1 MTILNTA
8 NTHHPDSHLDT
19 LQNEY
24 GNANP
29 VIATSEYALK
39 VREHAIALYVAP
51 DTQKELQ
58 ETDVVV
64 INDEGV
70 KAAARYVCVF
80 SDQTFQPHS

>member
-1 MTILNTA
+1 MIILNTA

-39 VREHAIALYVAP
+39 VRERAVTLHIVSN
-51 DTQKELQ
+51 TQTELQ
-58 ETDVVV
+58 ETDVVI
-64 INDEGV
+64 INEEGV

-80 SDQTFQPHS
+80 SD